1 MKKKNY
7 RYCRYWKFGT
17 INSSIQHLLHREKPS
32 KFTDVG
38 KHRGAGTERNQ
49 SGLSEWM
56 SNYTRTLLVS
66 FYTSL

>member
-1 MKKKNY
+1 MFLCLFHLFGFELVGMGEEKNH

-38 KHRGAGTERNQ
+38 KHRGAG
-49 SGLSEWM
+49 SK
-56 SNYTRTLLVS
+56 
-66 FYTSL
+66 